1 MHTYGKIGAFLRL
14 IRWKNLVMIALTMF
28 LMRYAIIEPLAGNV
42 TINITHDLANSVPL
56 HLHFSLLN
64 FLILVFS
71 TVCIAAGGYVINDY
85 FDVKADSVNNK
96 KVVVGNEISYK
107 SAMLWS
113 NILSLLGV
121 VAGFYVSYKAGYVWF
136 GVIFFLVSG
145 LLYFYSASYKN
156 QFLVGNIIIA
166 LLVSMVPLL
175 VVFFEWSAIFA
186 YCSAFAVVTPDFS
199 FLFYWVGGFAL
210 FSFILTFIRELVK
223 DVEDVEGDLSSK
235 RKTVPIVIGRRKT
248 KNIVLVL
255 SIFTIALLYV
265 IWRLYVFDWITFAYI
280 TIAVVAPLVI
290 AVIILFKDKEN
301 ERVHHVSS
309 LLKIVMLTGVCYSVI
324 VKLILSLNLL

>member
-1 MHTYGKIGAFLRL
+1 
-14 IRWKNLVMIALTMF
+14 MIALTMF
-28 LMRYAIIEPLAGNV
+28 LMRYAIIEPLVSNV

-56 HLHFSLLN
+56 HLQFSLLN

-71 TVCIAAGGYVINDY
+71 TISIAAGGYVINDY

-96 KVVVGNEISYK
+96 NVVVGNLISYQ
-107 SAMLWS
+107 SAMLLS

-121 VAGFYVSYKAGYVWF
+121 AAGFYVSYKAGYVLF

-156 QFLVGNIIIA
+156 QFLIGNIIVA
-166 LLVSMVPLL
+166 FLVSLVPML
-175 VVFFEWSAIFA
+175 VVFFEWSALYA

-210 FSFILTFIRELVK
+210 FSFLLTLIRELVK
-223 DVEDVEGDLSSK
+223 DIEDVDGDLSSK

-248 KNIVLVL
+248 KNVVLAL
-255 SIFTIALLYV
+255 SIFTIILLYV

-280 TIAVVAPLVI
+280 TIAVAIPLVVSV
-290 AVIILFKDKEN
+290 VILCKDKEN
-301 ERVHHVSS
+301 ERVHLVSS
-309 LLKIVMLTGVCYSVI
+309 LLKVVMLTGVLYSVI
-324 VKLILSLNLL
+324 VKLILTWNLL

>member
-1 MHTYGKIGAFLRL
+1 M
-14 IRWKNLVMIALTMF
+14 
-28 LMRYAIIEPLAGNV
+28 
-42 TINITHDLANSVPL
+42 
-56 HLHFSLLN
+56 
-64 FLILVFS
+64 
-71 TVCIAAGGYVINDY
+71 
-85 FDVKADSVNNK
+85 
-96 KVVVGNEISYK
+96 
-107 SAMLWS
+107 
-113 NILSLLGV
+113 
-121 VAGFYVSYKAGYVWF
+121 
-136 GVIFFLVSG
+136 
-145 LLYFYSASYKN
+145 
-156 QFLVGNIIIA
+156 
-166 LLVSMVPLL
+166 
-175 VVFFEWSAIFA
+175 
-186 YCSAFAVVTPDFS
+186 
-199 FLFYWVGGFAL
+199 
-210 FSFILTFIRELVK
+210 K

-290 AVIILFKDKEN
+290 AVIVLFKDKEN